1 MIAIIDY
8 EAGNIRSL
16 LNALER
22 VGASAVLSGD
32 PEVIRSADQV
42 IFPGVGEASSAMQ
55 RLQANG
61 LDKLIQELTQ
71 PVLGICLGL
80 QLMCRTSEENDTKG
94 LGIFDAEVLR
104 FPSGP
109 KVPQVGWNALD
120 ALKGPLFKGIEA
132 GQDCYFVH
140 SYAASLSQQTSAQCN
155 YGIPFSAALQKDNY
169 FAVQFHPEISGKTGE
184 TILQNF
190 LNLKTT

>member
-16 LNALER
+16 LNALDR
-22 VGASAVLSGD
+22 IGASAELSAD

-55 RLQANG
+55 RLRTNG
-61 LDKLIQELTQ
+61 LDRLIRELTQ

-80 QLMCRTSEENDTKG
+80 QLMCRSSEENDTEG
-94 LGIFDAEVLR
+94 LGIFDAEVVR

-109 KVPQVGWNALD
+109 KVPQVGWND
-120 ALKGPLFKGIEA
+120 IKALKGALFEKIGS

-140 SYAASLSQQTSAQCN
+140 SYAANLSPQTSAQCS
-155 YGIPFSAALQKDNY
+155 YGIPFSAAFQKDNFY
-169 FAVQFHPEISGKTGE
+169 AVQFHPEISGKTGE

-190 LNLKTT
+190 LNLKTI